1 MLSLASIMRE
11 QEHHTH
17 LHAPQ
22 AKQESGESSSD
33 APTSPQHE
41 ETTIQVTDDTNG
53 NNRNSRRRRRSTTK
67 VIRRT
72 TKINHEVY
80 ARPGERINFLY
91 LRTLKYIND
100 NKLVWFYRTSQT
112 SMVIRII
119 LRSNNIHNMYIPPL
133 LSILHLSNLH
143 MDTYLGTIFQ
153 RKNVMEYIHLMA
165 IQFGNYGTFGYNG

>member
-1 MLSLASIMRE
+1 MRE
-11 QEHHTH
+11 QEYHAH

-22 AKQESGESSSD
+22 AKQESGESSD

-41 ETTIQVTDDTNG
+41 ETTIQATDTNS
-53 NNRNSRRRRRSTTK
+53 NNRNSRRRRRSTK

-80 ARPGERINFLY
+80 ARPGKRISFLY
-91 LRTLKYIND
+91 LHAYTNVYYINNQIKTE
-100 NKLVWFYRTSQT
+100 NKLVWLYRTSQT
-112 SMVIRII
+112 SMAIRII